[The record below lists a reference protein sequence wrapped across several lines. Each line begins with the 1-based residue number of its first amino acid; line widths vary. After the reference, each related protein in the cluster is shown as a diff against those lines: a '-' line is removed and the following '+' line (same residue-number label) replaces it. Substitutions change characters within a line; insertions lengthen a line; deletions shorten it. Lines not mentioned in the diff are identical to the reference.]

1 MPIREVR
8 RFAELRRRRHATVA
22 ERRRLLEAH
31 RERVERSIAELKRSL
46 VAIDVKLA
54 RMEGL
59 PTGEET

>member
-22 ERRRLLEAH
+22 ERRRLEAH